1 MNFGQALELLKQ
13 GKKVARQGWNG
24 KGMFLYYVPAK
35 SYPASTE
42 IAKEEFGATVEY
54 GAYIAMKTVQ
64 GNVVPWLA
72 SQTDVLANDWMFE
85 KEERHRDS
93 YGTVYLEK
101 RWVDNFSI
109 GDLFNGYQPQT
120 EIERLCLSLMEELK
134 KTEHPYHS
142 ILITED
148 SFKVLETKQ
157 CGMRTNLEGI

>member
-24 KGMFLYYVPAK
+24 KGMFLYYVPANF
-35 SYPASTE
+35 YPASTE

-85 KEERHRDS
+85 EEKRLLNP
-93 YGTVYLEK
+93 YGGVYQEK
-101 RWVDNFSI
+101 RWVDDFSM
-109 GDLFNGYQPQT
+109 GDRFNGYQPQT

-148 SFKVLETKQ
+148 LFKVLETKQ
-157 CGMRTNLEGI
+157 CGMRME